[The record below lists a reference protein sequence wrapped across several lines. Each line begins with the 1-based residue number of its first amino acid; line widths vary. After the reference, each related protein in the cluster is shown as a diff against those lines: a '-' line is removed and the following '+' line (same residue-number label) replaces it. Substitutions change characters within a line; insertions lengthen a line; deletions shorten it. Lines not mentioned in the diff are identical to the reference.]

1 MIITI
6 DGPIATGKS
15 SIAKALAK
23 EIGYIY
29 FDTGAMYRCV
39 TYGILKENVNADNPQ
54 ELLDFLQRFRF
65 DIKIKQGDKHY
76 FVDDEDV
83 TLKIRNEEVTK
94 HVSKIS
100 AIHAVREKLVA
111 FQRQHAEGVNAVFE
125 GRDMGTVVF
134 PQAQLKIFLTGR
146 PEVRAKR
153 RFDELK
159 AKFPKE
165 TENLTLQQT
174 LQEIAQRDQYDMNRD
189 ISPLRKAPDALE
201 IDTSDFSLQE
211 IVLQIL
217 EYRDSL
223 KTRHPG
229 KG

>member
-15 SIAKALAK
+15 SIAKALAR

-29 FDTGAMYRCV
+29 FDTGAMYRCL
-39 TYGILKENVNADNPQ
+39 TYGILKEKVNPDNPQ
-54 ELLDFLQRFRF
+54 ELIDYLQRFRF
-65 DIKIKQGDKHY
+65 DIKIKLGEKHY
-76 FVDDEDV
+76 FVNGEDV
-83 TLKIRNEEVTK
+83 TLSIRGEEVTN

-100 AIHAVREKLVA
+100 ALHAVREKLVA
-111 FQRQHAEGVNAVFE
+111 IQRQYAIGVNAVFE

-134 PQAQLKIFLTGR
+134 PNAELKIFLTGR

-159 AKFPKE
+159 AKFPQD
-165 TENLTLQQT
+165 TQTLTLEHT
-174 LQEIAQRDQYDMNRD
+174 LDEINRRDLYDMHRD
-189 ISPLRKAPDALE
+189 ISPLRKAPDAFE
-201 IDTSDFSLQE
+201 IDTSDLSIQE

-223 KTRHPG
+223 KSHPPVE
-229 KG
+229 